1 MSDTI
6 IEQAGGT
13 QVDPGEA
20 QETQE
25 AQENQERRR
34 ALPKV
39 RRQTSFA
46 AEDEA
51 VLRWWDSQRDVALS
65 LHDIIVEA
73 IERNGYGDY
82 HFREVEQKPRVGRPP
97 RQASLPVPLEE
108 ADGAE
113 LVDDAT
119 VSEGQQVFRAD
130 GEPVEV
136 SAVSPVFTGEAQ
148 ETPEQEA
155 DLDPDSDS
163 SETRNDP
170 GAMDS
175 LLDGI

>member
-1 MSDTI
+1 MSDTTT
-6 IEQAGGT
+6 EQT
-13 QVDPGEA
+13 SEA
-20 QETQE
+20 QGDSFEAQG

-82 HFREVEQKPRVGRPP
+82 HFRAVEQKPRVGRPP
-97 RQASLPVPLEE
+97 RQAQL
-108 ADGAE
+108 AE
-113 LVDDAT
+113 LPEEGDAAEPATSADDAT
-119 VSEGQQVFRAD
+119 VTVTVSEEPQVLQVES
-130 GEPVEV
+130 EPVEAAAPGRDDHSE
-136 SAVSPVFTGEAQ
+136 SAHEAGE
-148 ETPEQEA
+148 T
-155 DLDPDSDS
+155 D
-163 SETRNDP
+163 NDP

-175 LLDGI
+175 LLNGI